1 MTTSTPLVS
10 KIPAN
15 SGKRLHYLDGLR
27 GIAIILVVF
36 YHAYS
41 KRWGEVLPYGASYDD
56 IIIFQ
61 FGNYGVQLF
70 FMISGFVIAMTLEKC
85 QGFSDFMLRRWLRLF
100 PAMFVGSCL
109 ILLASTVFL
118 TARPYGSPHLQ
129 DVIPGLLFI
138 EPEFFRALFKIK
150 QGILEGSFWT
160 LFVEMKFYIV
170 SGMLYFTIGLRKMIL
185 VLILMFLSSIVYE
198 FSRPYL
204 SFNISEQLD
213 LFYKYS
219 NYQHY
224 GWFAAGALFYQYQI
238 SKQLKYWL
246 LGLLI
251 ALISARCL
259 GGLLSKSMIVA
270 TSLVLIF
277 AFSMNSIM
285 IQKLLSNK
293 VLVFFGFISYP
304 FYLIHEQAMISMIR
318 QLHSANLGLPDF
330 LLPYLP
336 IMLIVIVAWLIARY
350 LEPAT
355 KSVIKNMIA
364 FSYTKELVA
373 KR

>member
-1 MTTSTPLVS
+1 MTSSTSLEA
-10 KIPAN
+10 KIPSN
-15 SGKRLHYLDGLR
+15 SGKRLQFLDGLR

-41 KRWGEVLPYGASYDD
+41 KRWEEVLPYGARYDD
-56 IIIFQ
+56 LMIFQ

-85 QGFSDFMLRRWLRLF
+85 RSFPDFMLRRWLRLF
-100 PAMFVGSCL
+100 PAMLVGSSL
-109 ILLASTVFL
+109 ILLMSVFL
-118 TARPYGSPHLQ
+118 TERPYGSPHLQ

-138 EPEFFRALFKIK
+138 EPEPIRALFNIE

-170 SGMLYFTIGLRKMIL
+170 SGLLYFTIGLRKMIL
-185 VLILMFLSSIVYE
+185 VLVLMFLSSLLYE

-204 SFNISEQLD
+204 SFNVSEQLD
-213 LFYKYS
+213 FFYKYS
-219 NYQHY
+219 NYQMY
-224 GWFAAGALFYQYQI
+224 GWFAAGALFYQYQT

-246 LGLLI
+246 AGLVI
-251 ALISARCL
+251 ALISARGL

-270 TSLVLIF
+270 TTLVLVF
-277 AFSMNSIM
+277 TFSMNSSVL
-285 IQKLLSNK
+285 QKMLSNK

-318 QLHSANLGLPDF
+318 QLHHANLGLPDF

-336 IMLIVIVAWLIARY
+336 ILLIIAVAWLIARY

-355 KSVIKNMIA
+355 KSVIKNLIA
-364 FSYTKELVA
+364 YRETKGLA
-373 KR
+373 IKP